1 MSQLNGSK
9 SINYNEVINPNTLKE
24 FLPDGGIEDANIVDY
39 SILASN
45 VALSMVTKN
54 KNIDLDDGL
63 KIYQKYTDG
72 KNNALDLS
80 TNLIGS
86 EQALKLNL
94 DDDYELVSKTSKL
107 QQSSKEVTKFFSAH
121 ISGAIAGSGAA
132 VISGPAGAVTVDF
145 FVGNKVSSKVDG
157 IWDNT
162 VGPNICIMKNPITN
176 DAVFLSSGKFDSVL
190 KHHFTNED
198 KNQSISEL
206 KETNDSYTVI
216 AQSDTGMIEY
226 NYKKSRNLYTF
237 TQGATEENI
246 KEFLKYVPLEKDK
259 ELFFN
264 INGEKYQLIENY
276 LNKENKAISLDYL
289 KNSEDKNTMY
299 AVLNNIAFLT
309 DKDKSSIQKA
319 SDNGLLNPANYSQKF
334 LEDKLERFNMLIK
347 YDMYPSI
354 QSSNINFAED
364 IDDNS
369 RHRKI
374 DDAKYYEENKGKFIS
389 SFGKISED
397 TIYGSEKNDIIT
409 TGKKNDYLEGNKGN
423 DYLNGGRGDDIYY
436 YKLGDGKD
444 IIYEGASPISK
455 YGNGKDTIEF
465 HNNITP
471 DMLTFEQKDN
481 DLIINIQDKINPQNN
496 GNITIKDWDNERTQI
511 ENFVFNANDNKSIEY
526 TLNDVKEILQ
536 KQENS
541 FNKNLDNFENL
552 AKIFIQDTQSP
563 KDIEQFQAE
572 IVNIKSQSNIDE
584 KISTLNTLDL
594 NNIISDS
601 YTKDQLTKYKEE
613 IIGNST
619 YTLDSVKNLN
629 ENTNLKD
636 NYYEY
641 IPQNNNSNSNVNIQ
655 N

>member
-9 SINYNEVINPNTLKE
+9 SVNYNEVINPNTLKE
-24 FLPDGGIEDANIVDY
+24 FLPDGGIEDANISDY

-45 VALSMVTKN
+45 IALSMVTKN

-94 DDDYELVSKTSKL
+94 DKDYKLVSKTSKL

-176 DAVFLSSGKFDSVL
+176 DAVFLSSGKVDSVL

-226 NYKKSRNLYTF
+226 NYERSENAYTF

-246 KEFLKYVPLEKDK
+246 KEFLKYVPLKENEK
-259 ELFFN
+259 LFFN

-289 KNSEDKNTMY
+289 KNSEDKYTMY

-309 DKDKSSIQKA
+309 DKDESSIQKA
-319 SDNGLLNPANYSQKF
+319 SDNGLLNPENYSQKF
-334 LEDKLERFNMLIK
+334 LEDKLERFNTLVK

-364 IDDNS
+364 ISDDN
-369 RHRKI
+369 RHIKI
-374 DDAKYYEENKGKFIS
+374 DDAKYYEEDKGKFIS

-397 TIYGSEKNDIIT
+397 TIYGSLKNDIIT
-409 TGKKNDYLEGNKGN
+409 TGNQNDYLEGNKGN

-444 IIYEGASPISK
+444 IIYEGASPINK
-455 YGNGKDTIEF
+455 YGSGNDTIEF

-471 DMLTFEQKDN
+471 DMLTFTKKDN
-481 DLIINIQDKINPQNN
+481 DLIINIQDTSNLQNN
-496 GNITIKDWDNERTQI
+496 GNIIIKDWDNERTQI
-511 ENFVFNANDNKSIEY
+511 ENFVFNTNDNKSIEY
-526 TLNDVKEILQ
+526 NINDVKEVLQ

-541 FNKNLDNFENL
+541 FDEKLDNFESFGI
-552 AKIFIQDTQSP
+552 KFIENTN
-563 KDIEQFQAE
+563 KEEEVKEFKKTLE
-572 IVNIKSQSNIDE
+572 NIKEIKNLDD
-584 KISTLNTLDL
+584 KIKALNNLDL
-594 NNIISDS
+594 NTIISNE
-601 YTKDQLTKYKEE
+601 YAKDILNNKKND
-613 IIGNST
+613 IIENHYES
-619 YTLDSVKNLN
+619 LNSVKNTEY
-629 ENTNLKD
+629 ENSYMYLQSNT
-636 NYYEY
+636 
-641 IPQNNNSNSNVNIQ
+641 IQNNSTQSMN
-655 N
+655 